1 MLITPGAEHSP
12 WCRKTDLL
20 VQSIMD
26 YAISLLDTDGR
37 ILTWNAGAEALCG
50 YTADEIVGENAAR
63 LNIPEDRSPEDRTGG
78 PTARALDSAGQL
90 GRFDCEAWR
99 MRKDG
104 SRFWAKVTFY
114 PVRDKEGA
122 LIGFS
127 QVMRDLTEGRKTQEA
142 LLQGAEI
149 FRLLVQG
156 ITDYAI
162 YMLDPTGRVS
172 SWNAGAERFKG
183 YTANE
188 ILGQHFSR
196 FYTPEDIDRDT
207 PARALRTA
215 LEEGHF
221 EAEGW
226 RVRKNGTRFWASI
239 VIDPI
244 RHVGGELVG
253 FAKITR
259 DMTEQRDAQLA
270 LEAAREAFF
279 QAQKTDAIGKLTG
292 GVAHDFN
299 NLLAAILGSL
309 DLAER
314 RLAAGQDIGQ
324 FLGNARQ
331 AAQRGAEL
339 TQRMLAF
346 ARKQE
351 LKIEAVD
358 LAATVKGLADLLS
371 RTLGPGVE
379 IDTQFPLFLPP
390 VRADASQLELAVLN
404 LLVNARDAMPEGG
417 HIVISARTSVVGDI
431 GRTDIGSTGGSHVC
445 LSIADEGTGM
455 DEETLNRA
463 VEPFFTTKGVGKG
476 TGLGL
481 SMVQGMVEQSEG
493 RLVLTSREGEGT
505 TIAMWLPVAETTPA
519 SPSPGPNSWN
529 DGMPSIVP
537 LRILAVDDDIIVLMN
552 TAATL
557 GDMGH
562 HVFEA
567 SSGAAALAILHTEQ
581 IDLLMTDYAM
591 PGMTGA
597 ELITAAHAVSPDLP
611 VILLSGYVDL
621 PDGQVIDARR
631 ISKPFSEKD
640 LARGIADAVGYRPAS

>member
-1 MLITPGAEHSP
+1 MSAILDPEGSP
-12 WCRKTDLL
+12 KGMNTDLL
-20 VQSIMD
+20 VQSIVD
-26 YAISLLDTDGR
+26 YAICLLDMDGR
-37 ILTWNAGAEALCG
+37 IQTWNAGAEALFG
-50 YTADEIVGENAAR
+50 YSAVEIIGENVAR
-63 LNIPEDRSPEDRTGG
+63 LSIPEDRAEGVM
-78 PTARALDSAGQL
+78 ARVLENAQRL

-99 MRKDG
+99 IRKDG
-104 SRFWAKVTFY
+104 SRFWAKVSLY
-114 PVRDKEGA
+114 PVTGPDGA
-122 LIGFS
+122 VSGFS
-127 QVMRDLTEGRKTQEA
+127 QVIRDLTEGRVVEEA
-142 LLQGAEI
+142 LLQGAET

-156 ITDYAI
+156 VTDYAI
-162 YMLDPTGRVS
+162 YMLDPTGHVS

-196 FYTPEDIDRDT
+196 FYTAEDIDRNT
-207 PARALRTA
+207 PSRALRTA
-215 LEEGHF
+215 LDDGHF

-226 RVRKNGTRFWASI
+226 RVRKNGTRFWASV

-244 RHVGGELVG
+244 RNAAGELVG

-259 DMTEQRDAQLA
+259 DMTEKRDAQLA
-270 LEAAREAFF
+270 LEATREAFF

-314 RLAAGQDIGQ
+314 RLAAGQDISQ
-324 FLGNARQ
+324 FLANARH

-358 LAATVKGLADLLS
+358 LAAIIKGLAGLLS
-371 RTLGPGVE
+371 RTLGAGIE
-379 IDTQFPLFLPP
+379 IDTRFPLFLPP
-390 VRADASQLELAVLN
+390 VRSDAAQLELAVLN
-404 LLVNARDAMPEGG
+404 LLVNARDAMPDGG
-417 HIVISARTSVVGDI
+417 SIFISARTSGA
-431 GRTDIGSTGGSHVC
+431 GEMGGARGSHVC
-445 LSIADEGTGM
+445 LSITDQGAGM
-455 DEETLNRA
+455 DEETLRRA

-481 SMVQGMVEQSEG
+481 SMVQGMVEQSGG
-493 RLVLTSREGEGT
+493 RLVLTSIEGKGT
-505 TIAMWLPVAETTPA
+505 TADMWLPIADSASLADAESDTA
-519 SPSPGPNSWN
+519 RN
-529 DGMPSIVP
+529 DGTPSVAP

-562 HVFEA
+562 HVYEA
-567 SSGAAALAILHTEQ
+567 SSGAAALAILDAETV
-581 IDLLMTDYAM
+581 DLLITDYAM

-597 ELITAAHAVSPDLP
+597 ELINAARAVLPGLP
-611 VILLSGYVDL
+611 VVLLSGYVEL
-621 PDGQVIDARR
+621 PDGQVIDACR
-631 ISKPFSEKD
+631 IAKPFSDKD
-640 LARGIADAVGYRPAS
+640 LATGIADAVSNRPAS

>member
-1 MLITPGAEHSP
+1 MN
-12 WCRKTDLL
+12 TDLL
-20 VQSIMD
+20 VQSIVD
-26 YAISLLDTDGR
+26 YAICLLDMDGR
-37 ILTWNAGAEALCG
+37 IQTWNAGAEALFG
-50 YTADEIVGENAAR
+50 YSAVEIIGENVAR
-63 LNIPEDRSPEDRTGG
+63 LSIPEDRAEGVM
-78 PTARALDSAGQL
+78 ARVLENAQRL

-99 MRKDG
+99 IRKDG
-104 SRFWAKVTFY
+104 SRFWAKVSLY
-114 PVRDKEGA
+114 PVTGPDGA
-122 LIGFS
+122 VSGFS
-127 QVMRDLTEGRKTQEA
+127 QVIRDLTEGRVVEEA
-142 LLQGAEI
+142 LLQGAET

-156 ITDYAI
+156 VTDYAI
-162 YMLDPTGRVS
+162 YMLDPTGHVS

-196 FYTPEDIDRDT
+196 FYTAEDIDRNT
-207 PARALRTA
+207 PSRALRTA
-215 LEEGHF
+215 LDDGHF

-226 RVRKNGTRFWASI
+226 RVRKNGTRFWASV

-244 RHVGGELVG
+244 RNAAGELVG

-259 DMTEQRDAQLA
+259 DMTEKRDAQLA
-270 LEAAREAFF
+270 LEATREAFF

-314 RLAAGQDIGQ
+314 RLAAGQDISQ
-324 FLGNARQ
+324 FLANARH

-358 LAATVKGLADLLS
+358 LAAIIKGLAGLLS
-371 RTLGPGVE
+371 RTLGAGIE
-379 IDTQFPLFLPP
+379 IDTRFPLFLPP
-390 VRADASQLELAVLN
+390 VRSDAAQLELAVLN
-404 LLVNARDAMPEGG
+404 LLVNARDAMPDGG
-417 HIVISARTSVVGDI
+417 SIFISARTSGA
-431 GRTDIGSTGGSHVC
+431 GEMGGARGSHVC
-445 LSIADEGTGM
+445 LSITDQGAGM
-455 DEETLNRA
+455 DEETLRRA

-481 SMVQGMVEQSEG
+481 SMVQGMVEQSGG
-493 RLVLTSREGEGT
+493 RLVLTSIEGKGT
-505 TIAMWLPVAETTPA
+505 TADMWLPIADSASLADAESDTA
-519 SPSPGPNSWN
+519 RN
-529 DGMPSIVP
+529 DGTPSVAP

-562 HVFEA
+562 HVYEA
-567 SSGAAALAILHTEQ
+567 SSGAAALAILDAETV
-581 IDLLMTDYAM
+581 DLLITDYAM

-597 ELITAAHAVSPDLP
+597 ELINAARAVLPGLP
-611 VILLSGYVDL
+611 VVLLSGYVEL
-621 PDGQVIDARR
+621 PDGQVIDACR
-631 ISKPFSEKD
+631 IAKPFSDKD
-640 LARGIADAVGYRPAS
+640 LATGIADAVSNRPAS

>member
-1 MLITPGAEHSP
+1 MSTIPDAEGSP
-12 WCRKTDLL
+12 MEGKTDLL
-20 VQSIMD
+20 VQSITD
-26 YAISLLDTDGR
+26 YAISLLDIDGR
-37 ILTWNAGAEALCG
+37 ILTWNAGAEVLCG
-50 YTADEIVGENAAR
+50 YCADEIIGENMAR
-63 LNIPEDRSPEDRTGG
+63 LSIPEDRAAGG
-78 PTARALDSAGQL
+78 MTHALESALQL
-90 GRFDCEAWR
+90 GRFDGEAWR
-99 MRKDG
+99 MRKNG
-104 SRFWAKVTFY
+104 SRFWARISLY
-114 PVRDKEGA
+114 PVKCSDGTVS
-122 LIGFS
+122 GFS
-127 QVMRDLTEGRKTQEA
+127 QVMRDLTEGRVVEEA
-142 LLQGAEI
+142 LLQGEET

-156 ITDYAI
+156 VTDYAI
-162 YMLDPTGRVS
+162 YMLDPTGHVS

-183 YTANE
+183 YAANE

-196 FYTPEDIDRDT
+196 FYTPEDIDRGT

-226 RVRKNGTRFWASI
+226 RIRKNGTRFWAS
-239 VIDPI
+239 VVMDPI
-244 RHVGGELVG
+244 RNAAGELVG

-259 DMTEQRDAQLA
+259 DMTEKRDAQLA

-314 RLAAGQDIGQ
+314 RLSAGQDISQ
-324 FLGNARQ
+324 FLANARH

-339 TQRMLAF
+339 TKRMLAF

-358 LAATVKGLADLLS
+358 LAAIIKGLAGLLS

-379 IDTQFPLFLPP
+379 IDTRFPLFLPP
-390 VRADASQLELAVLN
+390 VRTDAAQLELAVLN
-404 LLVNARDAMPEGG
+404 LLVNARDAMPDGG
-417 HIVISARTSVVGDI
+417 RIVVSARTSAEGEM
-431 GRTDIGSTGGSHVC
+431 GSVRGSHVC
-445 LSIADEGTGM
+445 LSIADQGAGM
-455 DEETLNRA
+455 DEETLRHA

-481 SMVQGMVEQSEG
+481 SMVQGMVEQSGG
-493 RLVLTSREGEGT
+493 RLVLASTEGKGT
-505 TIAMWLPVAETTPA
+505 TADMWLPVADCVSIAEAERDAALNDATPSVA
-519 SPSPGPNSWN
+519 
-529 DGMPSIVP
+529 P

-562 HVFEA
+562 HVYEA
-567 SSGAAALAILHTEQ
+567 SSGSAALAILDEEPV
-581 IDLLMTDYAM
+581 DLLITDYAM

-597 ELITAAHAVSPDLP
+597 ELIAAARVVSPGLA
-611 VILLSGYVDL
+611 VVLLSGYVEL
-621 PDGQVIDARR
+621 PDGQIIDACR
-631 ISKPFSEKD
+631 ISKPFSDKD
-640 LARGIADAVGYRPAS
+640 LALAIADAVRSRPAP